1 MEKPAQTPNGAP
13 HRRRRRRPAGSAPQ
27 AQPPREGKAPEQP
40 REPRRPAPHGTGPAN
55 NAPGRENPPR
65 QSSRPRRGQGRPA
78 PQEQPRRRHSRSRA
92 QKAPTP
98 ARICARHRGLVTS
111 KSEHP
116 PSRTHPLS
124 YAARI
129 GAATCFLRERTPG
142 IQALSPSFKFTPN
155 TSETNCVSPS
165 QMNCEPSARMS
176 VAKNSTNW

>member
-1 MEKPAQTPNGAP
+1 MPICRKPNSRATSSWRKRAAAP
-13 HRRRRRRPAGSAPQ
+13 QIPKHSASTSSCSTTWRNAGKNSTRTYGGILTRPPAGWAKTHAGNIFPAMTTPQ
-27 AQPPREGKAPEQP
+27 G
-40 REPRRPAPHGTGPAN
+40 
-55 NAPGRENPPR
+55 
-65 QSSRPRRGQGRPA
+65 QS
-78 PQEQPRRRHSRSRA
+78 RRRHSRSRT
-92 QKAPTP
+92 QKAPMP

-111 KSEHP
+111 KNEHP

-124 YAARI
+124 YAARM
-129 GAATCFLRERTPG
+129 GAATCFLRESTPG